1 MEPIPSVKIQP
12 SSYKTSLT
20 IMQSLSSVGT
30 LIYAMMLHP
39 EVRRKAQA
47 ELDRVVGR
55 DRLPSLADRQNLPYI
70 TAIYREGM
78 RYIET

>member
-1 MEPIPSVKIQP
+1 
-12 SSYKTSLT
+12 
-20 IMQSLSSVGT
+20 
-30 LIYAMMLHP
+30 MMLHP
-39 EVRRKAQA
+39 EIQRKAQA

-78 RYIET
+78 RYIETCFTLLHANCGLSDGVQLVPWVSLLSCLE